1 VALIV
6 AIEPNREQAAQIAT
20 IARGRIGAELVLADS
35 AERALRELG
44 DRIPD
49 LILTPQLLSPRDDA
63 AITNRLRELGDG
75 ATHVQTL
82 TIPALATEQPRVEGR
97 ARGLLS
103 ALRRQKP
110 APSAGPGGC
119 APDVFAEQIAVYLE
133 RALEARAAADHAPH
147 VPVVAPVLEPVFEPL
162 AVEPLV
168 VEPRFEPPA
177 LEPRFESPAYEP
189 RFETPAY
196 EPRFETPPAHEPPI
210 ASPALDPI
218 TQAPAEETVAPPSFE
233 WQARIESTV
242 TMDREADPFR
252 VEPVPVVAVEAAN
265 EREETVLLQAVRV
278 DEANADLTAMVE
290 AIAEPT
296 PEPELEV
303 VPALAVA
310 MEPAVVV
317 PVPEPVPVPEITVEI
332 VERPRAAKPAKP
344 APKKRKK
351 QAAQKDDWSFFDP
364 DETRF
369 AALIARLDE
378 ITRSDAVGH
387 S

>member
-110 APSAGPGGC
+110 TPSAGPGGC

-133 RALEARAAADHAPH
+133 RALEARAAADHAQP
-147 VPVVAPVLEPVFEPL
+147 VPVVAPVPEPVFEPL
-162 AVEPLV
+162 AVEPRL
-168 VEPRFEPPA
+168 EPPA
-177 LEPRFESPAYEP
+177 LEPRFESPACEP
-189 RFETPAY
+189 RFEP
-196 EPRFETPPAHEPPI
+196 PPAHEPLI

-218 TQAPAEETVAPPSFE
+218 TQVPAAEAVAPPSFE
-233 WQARIESTV
+233 WQARTESTV

-252 VEPVPVVAVEAAN
+252 VEPMPVVAVEPAI
-265 EREETVLLQAVRV
+265 EREENVLLQAVRV
-278 DEANADLTAMVE
+278 DEADADLTAMVE
-290 AIAEPT
+290 AIAELTPEPT
-296 PEPELEV
+296 PEPALEV
-303 VPALAVA
+303 VPALAIA
-310 MEPAVVV
+310 IEPAVVV
-317 PVPEPVPVPEITVEI
+317 PVPGPVPVPEITVEV
-332 VERPRAAKPAKP
+332 VERRRAAKPAKP